1 MLSCSPVKRE
11 IWEKFSMKI
20 SWPRVDVVVERQRL
34 EIASL
39 APERPSDAPKIAGV
53 WMRYAT
59 CGSDEASIL
68 DLANG
73 LGLLRQPGE
82 TLAEWREFTAQ
93 LALLAK
99 PWTAYVPPET
109 TEHDPDRETEMPPP
123 GPGSASL
130 LMIAHAH
137 ARTLRQAALW
147 GGDVGLDVGD
157 VAFEIAP
164 RTLAGALA
172 IQASL
177 ALLER
182 PRFRK
187 CAHCSGWF
195 AVGRADQKYC
205 MPKHRFAAQ
214 REKEKP

>member
-1 MLSCSPVKRE
+1 MT
-11 IWEKFSMKI
+11 F
-20 SWPRVDVVVERQRL
+20 SWPRVDVVFNRKRL
-34 EIASL
+34 EIMPFAS
-39 APERPSDAPKIAGV
+39 ERPSDAPEIAGV

-59 CGSDEASIL
+59 CRSDEASIQG
-68 DLANG
+68 LAND
-73 LGLLRQPGE
+73 LGLLREPE
-82 TLAEWREFTAQ
+82 EALAEWREFTAQ

-99 PWTAYVPPET
+99 PWTAYVPPWTIVPPGTIED
-109 TEHDPDRETEMPPP
+109 DPDGKTEMPPP

-130 LMIAHAH
+130 LTMAHAH
-137 ARTLRQAALW
+137 ARALRQEVLVR
-147 GGDVGLDVGD
+147 GDVGLDAGAD
-157 VAFEIAP
+157 SFEIAA
-164 RTLAGALA
+164 RTLAGFLT

-187 CAHCSGWF
+187 CAHCQGWF